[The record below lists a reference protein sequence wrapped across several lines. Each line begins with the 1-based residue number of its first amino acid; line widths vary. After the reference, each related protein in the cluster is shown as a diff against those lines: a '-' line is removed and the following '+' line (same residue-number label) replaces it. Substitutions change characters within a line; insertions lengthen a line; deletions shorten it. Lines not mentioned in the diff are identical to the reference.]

1 MQNPELAWRRL
12 GSIKGFDKEKVG
24 RNISS
29 ILGEVLDLD
38 EGSRVVLE
46 PNGVFIDKSGRKVV
60 LGAAGDGYRAIT
72 TLVLDLLSW
81 QFLMQNKDHGKGKKW
96 TPLSLEDISGI
107 VIIDEIEKHL
117 HPLLQRRI
125 IKHLSNKFPNIQFV
139 ISTHSP
145 LCVSGV
151 SDVIDRAWKITTSH
165 IIDDQYKLIE
175 KPVPYGLR
183 ADQVLVEY
191 FDLTT
196 TVSIE
201 VEKTISEYQELFSK
215 KDKDKTPDDNT
226 RLKEL
231 EAKLEKYS
239 YNLAETVKDREIQ
252 KQLLEMLQKEGTGND
267 KI

>member
-1 MQNPELAWRRL
+1 M
-12 GSIKGFDKEKVG
+12 GD
-24 RNISS
+24 
-29 ILGEVLDLD
+29 VLDLNK
-38 EGSRVVLE
+38 SSQVVLE
-46 PNGVFIDKSGRKVV
+46 PNGIFIHKNGSKIE

-72 TLVLDLLSW
+72 TLILDLLSW
-81 QFLMQNKDHGKGKKW
+81 QLLMQNKDHKKSKKW
-96 TPLSLEDISGI
+96 EPLSPEDISGI

-125 IKHLSNKFPNIQFV
+125 IKHLSNKFPKIQFV

-151 SDVIDRAWKITTSH
+151 SDVIDGAWKIITSH
-165 IIDDQYKLIE
+165 IVDDQYKITE

-191 FDLTT
+191 FDLKT

-201 VEKTISEYQELFSK
+201 VEKTISDYQELFSK
-215 KDKDKTPDDNT
+215 KDKDKTPGDNA
-226 RLKEL
+226 RLQEL
-231 EAKLEKYS
+231 EKKLEKYN

-252 KQLLEMLQKEGTGND
+252 KQLLEMLQNESTGND